1 MTTAIIVGQNMPDA
15 TSDRVVAMHDR
26 IVIFEPLP
34 DAAAALRHHYKSE
47 PKVIVVQA
55 ACGVEY
61 SFEEFRIYNEAGL
74 SSSLGTMTEDAR
86 DMWRQYDLSD
96 RGSIV
101 VMVVNLLDTLY
112 ALGICS
118 IDCLVI
124 DAQGMDF
131 TILKTVAPMITIGSF
146 KYIQLEADGPGF
158 RHYTGTPDNGEKSIL
173 EWMAQFPHYEA
184 GRLPGRAVHH
194 PDLIFT
200 LTAAG

>member
-34 DAAAALRHHYKSE
+34 DAAAALRQHYKSE
-47 PKVIVVQA
+47 PKVIVIEA
-55 ACGVEY
+55 ACGDGF
-61 SFEEFRIYNEAGL
+61 SFERFYIYNEAGL
-74 SSSLGTMTEDAR
+74 SSSLGKMTEEAR
-86 DMWRQYDLSD
+86 DMWRQYDLSSQ
-96 RGSIV
+96 GVIV
-101 VMVVNLLDTLY
+101 VNVVDLGEFLRM
-112 ALGICS
+112 LGIAEAN
-118 IDCLVI
+118 CLVI

-131 TILKTVAPMITIGSF
+131 TILKTVEWLIAEGAI

-158 RHYTGTPDNGEKSIL
+158 RHYTGTPDNSEESIL
-173 EWMAQFPHYEA
+173 EWMRQWPHYEA

>member
-1 MTTAIIVGQNMPDA
+1 
-15 TSDRVVAMHDR
+15 
-26 IVIFEPLP
+26 
-34 DAAAALRHHYKSE
+34 LRQHYKSE

-86 DMWRQYDLSD
+86 DKWRQYDLSE
-96 RGSIV
+96 RGAIV
-101 VMVVNLLDTLY
+101 VSVVNLLDMLRM
-112 ALGICS
+112 LGIS
-118 IDCLVI
+118 EADCLVI

-131 TILKTVAPMITIGSF
+131 TILKTVAPMIARGSI

-158 RHYTGTPDNGEKSIL
+158 RHYKGTPDNSEQSIL
-173 EWMAQFPHYEA
+173 DWMRQWLHYEA